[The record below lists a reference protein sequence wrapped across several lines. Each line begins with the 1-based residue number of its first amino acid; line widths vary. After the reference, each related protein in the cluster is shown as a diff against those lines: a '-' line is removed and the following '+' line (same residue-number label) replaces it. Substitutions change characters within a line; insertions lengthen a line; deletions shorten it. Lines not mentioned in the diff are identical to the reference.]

1 MKRLLLPIALLA
13 LLAAPA
19 FAQEPDGSE
28 DIPSVT
34 SGNGSGFEDTRGRR
48 GRGGRGDDR
57 PVAPDRRLHLVGRI
71 GRHALRWSPTV
82 GRQRHA
88 PQVEPSGTIGGDDD

>member
-57 PVAPDRRLHLVGRI
+57 PVAPVPEPGTMALASMGLIALGAAARRRRGK
-71 GRHALRWSPTV
+71 
-82 GRQRHA
+82 
-88 PQVEPSGTIGGDDD
+88 